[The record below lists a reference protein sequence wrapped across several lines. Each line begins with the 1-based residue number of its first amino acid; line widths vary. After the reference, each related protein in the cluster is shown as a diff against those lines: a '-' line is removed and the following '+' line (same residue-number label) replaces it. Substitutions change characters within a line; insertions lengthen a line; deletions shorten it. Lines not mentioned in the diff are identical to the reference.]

1 MVSKRMRA
9 AFVHGFK
16 QPLVIEEV
24 PVPEVVPGRVLV
36 KLSACGVCHTD
47 LHAVDGDWAFKPS
60 PPFIPGHEGV
70 GHVAAVGTG
79 VRSVKEGDRVGV
91 PWLYTACG
99 HCKYCLTGW
108 ETLCRSQQ
116 CTGYTVN
123 GCFADYVLA
132 DPEYCGRLP
141 SALGFAAAA
150 PLLCAGV
157 TVYKGLKQ
165 TEARPGQTVVIS
177 GVGGLGH
184 LAVQYAKAMSL
195 TVIAIDVGEEKLELA
210 RRCGADHTINAQ
222 SSDPVA
228 QVQKL
233 CGGADGVL
241 VTAATRAA
249 YAQASAMVGRLGTMV
264 LIGLPGGTFEVDIL
278 DMVGSCKTIRGSSVG
293 TRADLAE
300 ALQFASDGKVSVH
313 HTTDKLENINAIL
326 DTMRQGRITGRVV
339 LTLAE

>member
-1 MVSKRMRA
+1 VVSKKMRA
-9 AFVHGFK
+9 AVVKSFG
-16 QPLVIEEV
+16 QPVAIEEV

-47 LHAVDGDWAFKPS
+47 LHAVDGDWAFKPR

-70 GHVAAVGTG
+70 GHVAAVGAG
-79 VRSVKEGDRVGV
+79 VRSLKEGDRVGV

-108 ETLCRSQQ
+108 ETLCPAQQ
-116 CTGYTVN
+116 CTGYTIN

-132 DPEYCGRLP
+132 DPDYCGRLP
-141 SALGFAAAA
+141 NALEFAPAA

-184 LAVQYAKAMSL
+184 LAIQYAKAMGLS
-195 TVIAIDVGEEKLELA
+195 VIAIDVGDDKLELA
-210 RRCGADHTINAQ
+210 RSCGADHVINAKTG
-222 SSDPVA
+222 DAVGE
-228 QVQKL
+228 VQEL

-241 VTAATRAA
+241 VTAVSRAA
-249 YAQASAMVGRLGTMV
+249 YEQAVGMVGRRGTMV
-264 LIGLPGGTFEVDIL
+264 LIGLPPGGFEVNIL

-300 ALQFASDGKVSVH
+300 ALQFAGEGKVRVH
-313 HTTDKLENINAIL
+313 YTTDTL
-326 DTMRQGRITGRVV
+326 DNLNPTLDKMRKGGITGRVV
-339 LTLAE
+339 LTLT